1 MFLSLLRLRPRVCE
15 VGRGSNL
22 IRDCFFVFSV
32 FFAIFFLSC
41 SNNLPVN
48 SDEKPLAKVGDAYLF
63 PSQLKEIISKSAE
76 QKDSVEIVRNYVNN
90 WIHETLL
97 LQQAEKNLTDD
108 LKKFDKMVENYRK
121 SLITYE
127 YESELVKQKLDTI
140 VSDDEIEKYYEEN
153 KSNFELKDNII
164 KVIYV
169 KVRKNA
175 PKVEKIKEWY
185 KSNEAKDRDALSS
198 YCYQYADNFYL
209 DENIWLLFDDVLKEI
224 PMKLYDK
231 EAFLQNNRTIETQ
244 DSAHYYFVN
253 IKGFMTKNSTSPLS
267 FEKENIRSIILNKRK
282 VELIKKMREDIYN
295 EGVKNKSFEIY

>member
-1 MFLSLLRLRPRVCE
+1 MKKISLYLIPYTLYLIPYTFLSSC
-15 VGRGSNL
+15 GNK
-22 IRDCFFVFSV
+22 
-32 FFAIFFLSC
+32 LSQKQ
-41 SNNLPVN
+41 N
-48 SDEKPLAKVGDAYLF
+48 EKAVARAGDAYLY
-63 PSQLKEIISKSAE
+63 PSVLKEIVPKDVE
-76 QKDSVEIVRNYVNN
+76 KKDSVEIVHKYINN
-90 WIHETLL
+90 WIRETLL

-108 LKKFDKMVENYRK
+108 KKNFDKRVEDYRK

-140 VSDDEIEKYYEEN
+140 VSDDEVQKYYEEN

-175 PKVEKIKEWY
+175 PKIDKVKEWY
-185 KSNEAKDRDALSS
+185 RSDVQKDKDALAG
-198 YCYQYADNFYL
+198 YCYQYAENFFLDDN
-209 DENIWLLFDDVLKEI
+209 NWLLFEDVLKEI

-231 EAFLQNNRTIETQ
+231 EAFLQNNRHFETQ
-244 DSAHYYFVN
+244 DSTHYYFVN
-253 IKGFMTKNSTSPLS
+253 IKGFMTKNSISPLS

-295 EGVKNKSFEIY
+295 DALKTKAFETY